1 MMRRVLLLVSVV
13 ALIVV
18 MVAMSVGPAF
28 AAGGNPAQ
36 CRGHDLLFR
45 TGGNDPAGIDEN
57 GDNYLCVHETPG
69 PRQFD
74 AYDNRHPIPE

>member
-28 AAGGNPAQ
+28 AAGGNLAQ

-69 PRQFD
+69 HQH